1 MQDDVVFWKWINLKT
16 LGLVTGQSV
25 YHWSMEGDSPP
36 VKVFDR
42 HGSLTNSQ
50 IINYRV
56 NGDERWMVLVG
67 ISAVVCIILSLIV
80 FYFIP
85 KKILIIG

>member
-1 MQDDVVFWKWINLKT
+1 MADDVVFWKWINLKT
-16 LGLVTGQSV
+16 LGLVTSQSV

-42 HGSLTNSQ
+42 HNSLANSQ

-56 NGDERWMVLVG
+56 NADEMWMVLVG
-67 ISAVVCIILSLIV
+67 ISAVVCIMSGLI
-80 FYFIP
+80 FFF
-85 KKILIIG
+85 L